1 MEVLISL
8 VCLLVGLAIGY
19 LVCQSKSQSIMST
32 LLSQR
37 DVLQAKVTDM
47 ARQAEEQQS
56 RDARQLQEQKV
67 HYEQVIAQLRA
78 DFDAQKQELKTGHEH
93 QLDELRSEER
103 RVGKE
108 CR

>member
-47 ARQAEEQQS
+47 AGKAEEQKS
-56 RDARQLQEQKV
+56 RERPQFKEKKV
-67 HYEQVIAQLRA
+67 NYEQVIPKFGL
-78 DFDAQKQELKTGHEH
+78 DSEDKKKELKTGNEH
-93 QLDELRSEER
+93 NLDEWPTDHREKL
-103 RVGKE
+103 
-108 CR
+108 